1 MEPRMYRR
9 ALSAGA
15 GVLLVMITT
24 ACPEEATT
32 QSKVRTFTLT
42 MSTAGAGTG
51 SVVATP
57 QSVTYAE
64 GTSVSVLATPSAAS
78 NFIGWGGDCTGVA
91 NPCSLTMSDNR
102 TVTATFTPSTG
113 AAQYDGSYAGK
124 WSGGQSDG
132 TNLTSDIALQLANG
146 AIQGTLGPISGSVG
160 TFSGTVSPTGAISA
174 SIASGP
180 NGCAVSLTGQAS
192 TVTSGGAATAT
203 ITGAYTLLASPTCK
217 TASGSW
223 TVTRK

>member
-1 MEPRMYRR
+1 MDSLMCRR
-9 ALSAGA
+9 GMSAGA
-15 GVLLVMITT
+15 AVLLVMSTT
-24 ACPEEATT
+24 ACPEDATM
-32 QSKVRTFTLT
+32 QANARTFTIT
-42 MSTAGAGTG
+42 VSTAGTGTG
-51 SVVATP
+51 KVVATP
-57 QSVTYAE
+57 QSTFYAE
-64 GTSVSVLATPSAAS
+64 GTTVSLLATPSAAS
-78 NFIGWGGDCTGVA
+78 NFIGWSGDCTGVA

-102 TVTATFTPSTG
+102 TITATFTPSTG

-174 SIASGP
+174 TIASGP
-180 NGCAVSLTGQAS
+180 NGCAVSLTGQAT

-203 ITGAYTLLASPTCK
+203 ITGAYTLLASLTCK

>member
-1 MEPRMYRR
+1 MGSRMCRR
-9 ALSAGA
+9 GISAGA
-15 GVLLVMITT
+15 GVLLVMSTA
-24 ACPEEATT
+24 ACPEDATLA
-32 QSKVRTFTLT
+32 KARTFTLT
-42 MSTAGAGTG
+42 VSTMGSGTG
-51 SVVATP
+51 TVVATP
-57 QSVTYAE
+57 QAVTYAE
-64 GTSVSVLATPSAAS
+64 GTSVSVLATQSAAS
-78 NFIGWGGDCTGVA
+78 NFIGWSGDCTGVV

-102 TVTATFTPSTG
+102 TVIATFTPSPG

-146 AIQGTLGPISGSVG
+146 AVQGTLGPISGSAG

-174 SIASGP
+174 TIASGP

-192 TVTSGGAATAT
+192 TVTAGGAATAT
-203 ITGAYTLLASPTCK
+203 ITGAYTLLASLTCK